1 MICRVTCSIDSPI
14 LSPMKELIYGL
25 HAVKALLEHHP
36 DVVTQLIV
44 QDNRQDTAL
53 EACLALAYQAGVH
66 VEYRPR
72 KVIDQQF
79 KTPVVHQGVVAEC
92 HVLPG
97 YTEKELPG
105 ILAATTS
112 PKLIL
117 ILDGVQDP
125 HNLGACLRTANA
137 MGCCCV
143 IAPKDRT
150 ASLTSTAIKVS
161 TGAAF
166 ATPFVPVSNLARTM
180 RLCQEQGIWTV
191 GLTADTEMMLKDVDL
206 TGDVAI
212 VMGAEGQGLRA
223 LTEKHCD
230 YLAKIPMS
238 GSVASLNVSVATGMA
253 LYEVRR

>member
-1 MICRVTCSIDSPI
+1 
-14 LSPMKELIYGL
+14 MKELIYGL

-36 DVVTQLIV
+36 DVITQLIV
-44 QDNRQDTAL
+44 QDGRQDQAL
-53 EACLALAYQAGVH
+53 HDCLEIAYRVGVH

-92 HVLPG
+92 HSLPG

-105 ILAATTS
+105 ILERAPS

-150 ASLTSTAIKVS
+150 ASLTSAAIKVS

-166 ATPFVPVSNLARTM
+166 ATPFIPVSNLARTM
-180 RLCQEQGIWTV
+180 RACQEQGIWTV
-191 GLTADTEMMLKDVDL
+191 GLSAETEMTLKEIDL
-206 TGDVAI
+206 TGDIAM

-223 LTEKHCD
+223 LTAKHCD

-238 GSVASLNVSVATGMA
+238 GTVESLNVSVATGMA
-253 LYEVRR
+253 LYEVKR